1 MFMNIYE
8 LRISGQLPTSS
19 WSCPDSS
26 DIRADI
32 FPVIKHHELQIILQ
46 VITSKEKI
54 QAIARLGTPLSELF
68 IFIMSVLDSI
78 ILSKNVQN
86 ISTIL

>member
-1 MFMNIYE
+1 MLMNIYE
-8 LRISGQLPTSS
+8 SRISGQLPTAC
-19 WSCPDSS
+19 WSCPDFS

-32 FPVIKHHELQIILQ
+32 FHVMKHHEHQILQ
-46 VITSKEKI
+46 VITSQELL
-54 QAIARLGTPLSELF
+54 AIMRLGYASKSELF

-78 ILSKNVQN
+78 IVSHVQN